1 MKREN
6 YYIILDLSVD
16 PPENDREAIEKAIQ
30 NKKVEWSRLRNHPTK
45 GLQAQKF
52 INMIPDIQKVMLDDS
67 LRKDEADAALEFLEQ
82 GRESKIS
89 EIDSHIDILMGK
101 GYIAREDIIRLSEIH
116 GISQAEINERIS
128 AKQDAKF
135 SRVDQLIGLRMGK
148 GYILEN
154 ELAKIAK
161 KHSMDPDELRKR
173 VRCPILKEEKEAE
186 NLSIR
191 PLDKSIEKTINDNL
205 KIVTSKSLYDF
216 LGVSENTELK
226 QLQEKAAK
234 KKKSL
239 SAIGK
244 KDAVVTAGL
253 TLAGQCLTIF
263 KTNETR
269 IAYDV
274 SRAKAKL
281 ASLDSDIHIAA
292 INNKIRHE
300 YFDALINRA
309 IEFGM
314 DRDEA
319 AAYIQDF
326 CQAKKYRIETKPEK
340 SRRAAL
346 LSVAAI
352 IAAVV
357 VGAGLWGAS
366 AIHGKKSM
374 ETEFRRVV
382 QQVENQD
389 EPDQKIKM
397 LEQYLNTHGNNDFTV
412 DARNRIKQIKTQ
424 MSATKL
430 AEILKTTDEFI
441 KANDLDQAHDFLTH
455 QVAETA
461 DTEHKKTIQQRLDQ
475 LSDLIEKRDFEKLTA
490 VSLTGEPDEKI
501 ALYQKYLENHPNG
514 KNREQVQSLVN
525 EISNEY
531 FIYISKMLS
540 YHESLKN
547 WEECTRLCQ
556 NYIDIYDNSHS
567 DQLKQMLPEY
577 QNKIRNEKIYNTLVE
592 KASRLEP
599 DYLAALGV
607 FKDFQAAYPDATI
620 NEKINRQIDL
630 LNEKLAAQK
639 AERATD
645 ALRLQLAATQ
655 GRFIEKQPGVVLDTR
670 TGLMWHL
677 LDSDAAKA
685 GTCMTYEKSK
695 EYIASLTTGGF
706 TDWRLP
712 TPGELTAILE
722 TAPTFPVNGE
732 KSYWTSDSYS
742 AYSDGWQTH
751 VTSLS
756 SGDGDQ
762 WETIRKNALECGA
775 VRAVRTP

>member
-16 PPENDREAIEKAIQ
+16 PPENDRETIEKAIQ

-154 ELAKIAK
+154 ELVKIAK

-366 AIHGKKSM
+366 AIHGKK
-374 ETEFRRVV
+374 
-382 QQVENQD
+382 
-389 EPDQKIKM
+389 I
-397 LEQYLNTHGNNDFTV
+397 HGNG
-412 DARNRIKQIKTQ
+412 I
-424 MSATKL
+424 S
-430 AEILKTTDEFI
+430 TDGP
-441 KANDLDQAHDFLTH
+441 A
-455 QVAETA
+455 
-461 DTEHKKTIQQRLDQ
+461 
-475 LSDLIEKRDFEKLTA
+475 S
-490 VSLTGEPDEKI
+490 
-501 ALYQKYLENHPNG
+501 G
-514 KNREQVQSLVN
+514 K
-525 EISNEY
+525 
-531 FIYISKMLS
+531 
-540 YHESLKN
+540 
-547 WEECTRLCQ
+547 
-556 NYIDIYDNSHS
+556 
-567 DQLKQMLPEY
+567 
-577 QNKIRNEKIYNTLVE
+577 
-592 KASRLEP
+592 
-599 DYLAALGV
+599 
-607 FKDFQAAYPDATI
+607 
-620 NEKINRQIDL
+620 
-630 LNEKLAAQK
+630 
-639 AERATD
+639 
-645 ALRLQLAATQ
+645 
-655 GRFIEKQPGVVLDTR
+655 
-670 TGLMWHL
+670 
-677 LDSDAAKA
+677 
-685 GTCMTYEKSK
+685 
-695 EYIASLTTGGF
+695 
-706 TDWRLP
+706 
-712 TPGELTAILE
+712 
-722 TAPTFPVNGE
+722 
-732 KSYWTSDSYS
+732 
-742 AYSDGWQTH
+742 
-751 VTSLS
+751 
-756 SGDGDQ
+756 SG
-762 WETIRKNALECGA
+762 
-775 VRAVRTP
+775 